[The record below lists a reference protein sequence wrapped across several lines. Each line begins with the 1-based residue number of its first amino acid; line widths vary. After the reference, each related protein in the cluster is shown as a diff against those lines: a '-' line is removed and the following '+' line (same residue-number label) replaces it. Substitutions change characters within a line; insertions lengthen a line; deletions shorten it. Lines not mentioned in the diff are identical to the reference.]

1 MDSLRP
7 LGQLLCWPG
16 KRCLCWTK
24 TAVSARGGKMT
35 RRIRVSILAV
45 LLLIL
50 TPALCAAAD
59 DARSEAASLEL
70 ALETAPVEIDG
81 QVLFKVRGLSSF
93 PAGKRAEAITERIK
107 NAAADASLASADLRT
122 DTVGNGTV
130 IMAGKN
136 PLIIVSDADAQLEQ
150 TTRDN
155 LAALHL
161 LRIKQAIDEFRA
173 ARRADT
179 LLKAGLYCAGATVLL
194 ALVIAVLLLLNRW
207 LDKAV
212 SKLLKSRV
220 KAVDI
225 QSFEIL
231 RSDTI
236 WKALHGL
243 VLAIGVV
250 TVVASVY
257 VYLQY
262 VLALF
267 PWTRSLSNGLLNV
280 ATDTAENLGK
290 SAAAVIP
297 DILILVLI
305 FYLARFA
312 LRRVRHFFDA
322 VEHKR
327 VTFAQFEPE
336 WGMPTY
342 KLVRVLILAFAFI
355 VAYPYIPG
363 SETAAFKGI
372 SIFIGL
378 VISLGSSTAISNFI
392 AGYLMTYRRVFKVGD
407 RVKVGDVIGEV
418 VSVRLQVTH
427 IRTNKNEEITIP
439 NSQILNSDVTNYSS
453 LASTQGLILHTT
465 VGIGYETPWRQV
477 EAMLCAAAERTAVVL
492 TDPKPFILL
501 TKLGD
506 FAVTYELNVYVRDT
520 QRIAKI
526 YADLHRHILDVFNEY
541 GVQIMTPAYEG
552 DPDVPKVVA
561 PEQWYSAPAAPDK
574 STER

>member
-1 MDSLRP
+1 
-7 LGQLLCWPG
+7 
-16 KRCLCWTK
+16 
-24 TAVSARGGKMT
+24 
-35 RRIRVSILAV
+35 V

-107 NAAADASLASADLRT
+107 NAAADASFASADLRT

-520 QRIAKI
+520 QRIAKT

>member
-1 MDSLRP
+1 
-7 LGQLLCWPG
+7 
-16 KRCLCWTK
+16 
-24 TAVSARGGKMT
+24 MT

>member
-1 MDSLRP
+1 
-7 LGQLLCWPG
+7 
-16 KRCLCWTK
+16 
-24 TAVSARGGKMT
+24 MT

-70 ALETAPVEIDG
+70 ALETAPIEIDG

-107 NAAADASLASADLRT
+107 NAAADASFASADLRT

-220 KAVDI
+220 RAVDI

-520 QRIAKI
+520 QRIAKT

>member
-107 NAAADASLASADLRT
+107 NAAADASFASADLRT

-220 KAVDI
+220 RAVDI

-520 QRIAKI
+520 QRIAKT